1 MHCMHLTLGN
11 CEELGNKTSEGNY
24 FIDYFKGLYR
34 LRHVSVLDFTR
45 LGSIVTAGATK
56 FNSPVDGRF
65 EEDEG
70 RVFRGK
76 IGGLGEQT

>member
-45 LGSIVTAGATK
+45 LGLIVTAGATK
-56 FNSPVDGRF
+56 FNSPV
-65 EEDEG
+65 
-70 RVFRGK
+70 
-76 IGGLGEQT
+76 GLPRR